1 MDAGA
6 DNKMKKMYL
15 DYAENLKASLD
26 NIDWTS
32 LANLSSEIRKVW
44 REGKHVFICG
54 NGGSAANA
62 MHIAN
67 DFIYGISPSEGG
79 LKVEALTANT
89 AVLTCLANDLSFEEI
104 FSHQLHVKAVSGDLL
119 ICLSGSGNSPN
130 ILRAIEKAKTLNVKT
145 FGILGYDGGKA
156 LNLVDHALHFQVND
170 MQIAEDLQ
178 LIIGH
183 MLMKDLMQS
192 QLQSVGSL
200 SV

>member
-6 DNKMKKMYL
+6 NNKMKKMYL
-15 DYAENLKASLD
+15 DYAESLKA
-26 NIDWTS
+26 NIDLIDWSS
-32 LANLSSEIRKVW
+32 LSILSSEIRKVW

-67 DFIYGISPSEGG
+67 DFIYGIAPNEGG

-89 AVLTCLANDLSFEEI
+89 AVLTCLANDLSFEDI
-104 FSHQLHVKAVSGDLL
+104 FSHQLHVKAAAGDLL

-130 ILRAIEKAKTLNVKT
+130 IIKAIEKAKSLNVKT
-145 FGILGYDGGKA
+145 FGVLGFDGGKA
-156 LNLVDHALHFQVND
+156 LNLVDHALHFNVDD
-170 MQIAEDLQ
+170 MQISEDLQ

-183 MLMKDLMQS
+183 ILMKDLS
-192 QLQSVGSL
+192 QRLMMVS
-200 SV
+200 